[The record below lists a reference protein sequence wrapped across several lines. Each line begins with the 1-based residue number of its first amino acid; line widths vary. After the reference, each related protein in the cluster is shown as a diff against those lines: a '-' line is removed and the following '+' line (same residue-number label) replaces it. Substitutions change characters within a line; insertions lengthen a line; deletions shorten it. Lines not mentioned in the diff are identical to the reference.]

1 MLTSRNVK
9 ELSDAWKKTQDSNNA
24 KMLGLNETSV
34 NKLLEV
40 FKQIDD
46 CLDIYKA
53 TGKTLDYYGAAVGQP
68 RGNLADD
75 KYRLLIITRIAVNV
89 SGCDY
94 QTVVDNIKRLLN
106 CEYSDFE
113 LTELYDEEEP
123 KPATVSITKM
133 PYTILDKAGFS
144 SEEIYQVIKLL
155 LPIGV
160 GLEFRALEG
169 TFEFCSIEDYEL
181 VTQEK
186 GFADEEQTFGG
197 TWGMV
202 IGQDSELPI

>member
-9 ELSDAWKKTQDSNNA
+9 ELSDAWNKAQDSNNA

-40 FKQIDD
+40 FKQVDD

-169 TFEFCSIEDYEL
+169 TFEFCSIEDY
-181 VTQEK
+181 
-186 GFADEEQTFGG
+186 
-197 TWGMV
+197 
-202 IGQDSELPI
+202 

>member
-9 ELSDAWKKTQDSNNA
+9 ELSDAWNKSQDSNNA
-24 KMLGLNETSV
+24 KMLGLNEASV
-34 NKLLEV
+34 DRLLEV

-53 TGKTLDYYGAAVGQP
+53 TGKTLDYYGEAVGQP

-94 QTVVDNIKRLLN
+94 QTVIDNIKRLLN

-181 VTQEK
+181 VTPEK

-197 TWGMV
+197 TWGML
-202 IGQDSELPI
+202 IGQDSQLPI

>member
-9 ELSDAWKKTQDSNNA
+9 ELSDAWKKSQDSNNA
-24 KMLGLNETSV
+24 KMLGLNEASV
-34 NKLLEV
+34 DRLLEV
-40 FKQIDD
+40 FKQVDD

-94 QTVVDNIKRLLN
+94 QTVIDNIKRLLN

-181 VTQEK
+181 VTPEK

>member
-24 KMLGLNETSV
+24 KMLGLNESSV
-34 NKLLEV
+34 NRLLEV

-75 KYRLLIITRIAVNV
+75 KYRGLIITRIAVNV

-94 QTVVDNIKRLLN
+94 QTVIANITSGKCSR
-106 CEYSDFE
+106 
-113 LTELYDEEEP
+113 P
-123 KPATVSITKM
+123 
-133 PYTILDKAGFS
+133 GF
-144 SEEIYQVIKLL
+144 Y
-155 LPIGV
+155 
-160 GLEFRALEG
+160 F
-169 TFEFCSIEDYEL
+169 
-181 VTQEK
+181 
-186 GFADEEQTFGG
+186 
-197 TWGMV
+197 
-202 IGQDSELPI
+202 

>member
-40 FKQIDD
+40 FKQVDD
-46 CLDIYKA
+46 CLDIYKS

-181 VTQEK
+181 VMPEK

>member
-40 FKQIDD
+40 FKQVDD
-46 CLDIYKA
+46 CLDIHKA
-53 TGKTLDYYGAAVGQP
+53 IGKTLDYYGAAVGQP

-94 QTVVDNIKRLLN
+94 QTVIDNIKRLLN

-113 LTELYDEEEP
+113 LTELYDEEDP

-181 VTQEK
+181 ETPEK
-186 GFADEEQTFGG
+186 GFADEEQTLGG
-197 TWGMV
+197 TWGML
-202 IGQDSELPI
+202 IGQDSQLPI

>member
-9 ELSDAWKKTQDSNNA
+9 ELSDAWNKAQDSNNA
-24 KMLGLNETSV
+24 KMLGLNEASV
-34 NKLLEV
+34 NRLLEV
-40 FKQIDD
+40 FKQIND

-94 QTVVDNIKRLLN
+94 QTVIDNIKRLLN

-181 VTQEK
+181 VTPEK

>member
-9 ELSDAWKKTQDSNNA
+9 ELSDAWNKAQDSNNA
-24 KMLGLNETSV
+24 KMLGLNEASV
-34 NKLLEV
+34 NRLLEV
-40 FKQIDD
+40 FKQIND

-53 TGKTLDYYGAAVGQP
+53 TGKTLDYYGASVGQP

-94 QTVVDNIKRLLN
+94 QTVIDNIKRLLN

-123 KPATVSITKM
+123 KPAMVSITKM

-181 VTQEK
+181 VTPEK

>member
-9 ELSDAWKKTQDSNNA
+9 ELSDAWKKSQDSNNA

-53 TGKTLDYYGAAVGQP
+53 TGKTLDYYVAAVGQP

-155 LPIGV
+155 MPIGV

-181 VTQEK
+181 VTPEK

>member
-40 FKQIDD
+40 FKQVDD
-46 CLDIYKA
+46 CLDIHKA

-94 QTVVDNIKRLLN
+94 QTVIDNIKRLLN

-113 LTELYDEEEP
+113 LTELYDEEDP

-181 VTQEK
+181 ETPEK
-186 GFADEEQTFGG
+186 GFADEEQTLGG
-197 TWGMV
+197 TWGML
-202 IGQDSELPI
+202 IGQDSQLPI